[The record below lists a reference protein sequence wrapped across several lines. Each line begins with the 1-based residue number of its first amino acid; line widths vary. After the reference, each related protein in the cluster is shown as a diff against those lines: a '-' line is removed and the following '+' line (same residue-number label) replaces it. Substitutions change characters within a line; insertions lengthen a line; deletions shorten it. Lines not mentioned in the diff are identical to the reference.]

1 MQAASNE
8 YKELMRRKWRNPL
21 SYVRVT
27 IGLINQQAQS
37 TAYVPEPDRYAYF
50 SNLMRPMDN
59 YQVTEL
65 YCTCDQDYTTVDGSM
80 YFLPRDQEAVVLNQG
95 IVTEQLLGPIEIRF
109 PVQYDIKGLT
119 VEFGKAYP
127 VDFRIESDNNTVEI
141 TGNTDGHFVT
151 EEIFDGATFLRFT
164 PSVMVN
170 GQSRFRIHM
179 ITMGIG
185 IYFDNRKIKSA
196 TKKEHISPIMEELP
210 TIDFS
215 LTVNNK
221 DRAFD
226 IENEESTVNF
236 LEIGQAIEV
245 SYVQAMDDGSIEWL
259 PGATL
264 YLKEWSADDEEMD
277 FSATDRFDGMDN
289 IYYRGQYRA
298 EGISLYDLAVDVL
311 TDAAVDYREYWIDP
325 YLRDVKVSNPMPA
338 VSHKEA
344 LQLIANA
351 GRCILYQDRAG
362 NIFLKSSFIP
372 DMTPASDNETYF
384 SHASNVL
391 DKTTKR
397 AYAMAAVD
405 YTDVQPTQYFLPRD
419 QAGSEYLNTGYISEA
434 VADENGIFTA
444 NPSLSIA
451 LEAAF
456 KCFGLTLEFGRN
468 YPATMVFHAYYNGQL
483 MEDYEVPG
491 LSEVT
496 VVSHEFPEF
505 DRLVLEFTRGVPN
518 NRVVLNNITFGDST
532 DYVLEYGVEL
542 TKTPKGTQLAK
553 VRELQVIRT
562 LYGLSAESAKEL
574 AKETVSVTAA
584 DNRYTFYFSNPSY
597 GLTAA
602 ITAVQDGQNVTIIEC
617 SAYSATVEL
626 TGITGEVEV
635 AISGKE
641 YVVTQ
646 AKVSRQL
653 NPTGQLET
661 WENPLVSDVIHAAN
675 LADWIGDYMR
685 ADREYDLQYRGEPR
699 LDANDIAFLENKY
712 VPDLLLR
719 VYEHTLKFDG
729 AFSGTIKAR
738 RDMGNVAAAKNRLA
752 GR

>member
-37 TAYVPEPDRYAYF
+37 TAYVPDPKGYAYY

-245 SYVQAMDDGSIEWL
+245 LYGQAMDDGSIEWL